1 VYAAAPTASLFS
13 LYPPHSL
20 DVEAIALAG
29 MKHLF
34 HITLLLALLAAGSLS
49 AARAEPRTVCTITV
63 NSSDEKEAFQKRLP
77 RARYR
82 FVELLE
88 KGRDDWMK
96 SSCEMAIPCDVL
108 VISGHFNAGD
118 SFYSDKVEAK
128 EQLNVDELERAS
140 CSNSCPALFSRLKEV
155 YLFGCESLNPDA
167 SKYSSSHSESGLERM
182 RRIFAN
188 VPVIY
193 GFPSSAPL
201 GPTAAALLDRNFD
214 GAALSVGSG
223 HASSR
228 LLRSFSA
235 NHMTAVAG
243 VGQSGDGAA
252 RRGQICQF
260 FDARLTPAGKLA
272 WVHAMMQRDM
282 GQASA
287 FFERIEHLLAS
298 LTDAERL
305 TPAFLSALAEI
316 SVDDA
321 TRERYLA
328 VERAT
333 RSAPLRSRM
342 IALADNLGWL
352 SPEERTTEL
361 AGLIG
366 DVLASPSIGF
376 ADVDLVCS
384 MGEVPDL
391 NREVLGAR
399 VVPSRSRN
407 AAPDAVLA
415 CLGDAQARERTLAAL
430 TSADDRDVQV
440 AQVYLR
446 HRPVSDAKE
455 LRAMARK
462 IARMPGTAA
471 QVRALDTL
479 GRLHVTDREVVEE
492 LTRSFAAATSVAV
505 QRAIAEIFLR
515 SGPKAIARPDLA
527 SVLREHRL
535 ESPNGDDL
543 VEVLIRRLQSPS

>member
-1 VYAAAPTASLFS
+1 
-13 LYPPHSL
+13 
-20 DVEAIALAG
+20 

-34 HITLLLALLAAGSLS
+34 HITLLLALLAAGSFS

-63 NSSDEKEAFQKRLP
+63 NSSDEKEAFRKRLP
-77 RARYR
+77 KARYR

-118 SFYSDKVEAK
+118 TFYSDKVEAK

-201 GPTAAALLDRNFD
+201 GPTAAAMLDRNFD

-228 LLRSFSA
+228 LLSSFSA
-235 NHMTAVAG
+235 SHMTVVAG

-272 WVHAMMQRDM
+272 WVHGMMQRDM

-305 TPAFLSALAEI
+305 TPDFLNALAEI

-321 TRERYLA
+321 TRESYLV

-333 RSAPLRSRM
+333 RSAALRSRM

-361 AGLIG
+361 TGFIG

-376 ADVDLVCS
+376 SDVDLVCS
-384 MGEVPDL
+384 MSEVPDL
-391 NREVLGAR
+391 NREILRAR
-399 VVPSRSRN
+399 VLPSRARN

-415 CLGDAQARERTLAAL
+415 CLGDTQARERTLAAL

-471 QVRALDTL
+471 QVRALDAL

-492 LTRSFAAATSVAV
+492 LTRSYAATTSVAV

-515 SGPKAIARPDLA
+515 SGPKTIARPDLA